1 LFKIKKR
8 DAAVAKNRGG
18 GGCKKLR
25 RAVAKN
31 RHMLGHAQIQF
42 SMYDDVLK
50 LLPESDRQLAEE
62 IRVRRGRSVT
72 VLLRGS
78 RTAELPRA
86 TLTVDDALA
95 RASNYSLHTAQES
108 LRSGF
113 ITAKGGH
120 RVGVCGQAI
129 VRDGQVQGWK
139 DVSSVNIRLCRQIK
153 GVAERFAPTFKGAAE
168 QVRSTLVISPPGG
181 GKTTFLRDLIR
192 LTSDAGVRIGVA
204 DERGEIAAMSNGVP
218 QLDVGANTDVIEG
231 VAKAD
236 AVLFLLRT
244 MNPQVIATDEI
255 TAPSDFA
262 ALRLAADCGV
272 ALFATTHRANAD
284 TALFERVITITNT
297 NNKRTY
303 EVTACKST

>member
-1 LFKIKKR
+1 
-8 DAAVAKNRGG
+8 
-18 GGCKKLR
+18 
-25 RAVAKN
+25 
-31 RHMLGHAQIQF
+31 
-42 SMYDDVLK
+42 MYDDVLK
-50 LLPESDRQLAEE
+50 LLPEQDRQLAEE
-62 IRVRRGRSVT
+62 IRIRRGRSVS
-72 VLLRGS
+72 VILRGS
-78 RTAELPRA
+78 RTAELPSCA
-86 TLTVDDALA
+86 LTVDDALA

-153 GVAERFAPTFKGAAE
+153 GVAERFAPRFKPASPE
-168 QVRSTLVISPPGG
+168 QLQSTLIISPPGG
-181 GKTTFLRDLIR
+181 GKTTFLRDFIR
-192 LTSDAGVRIGVA
+192 LTSDAGIRIGVA
-204 DERGEIAAMSNGVP
+204 DERGEIAAMTNGVP

-231 VAKAD
+231 VSKAD

-255 TAPSDFA
+255 TAPADFA
-262 ALRLAADCGV
+262 ALQSAANCGV
-272 ALFATTHRANAD
+272 ALFATTHRADAD
-284 TALFERVITITNT
+284 TTLFKRVITITNT

-303 EVTACKST
+303 EVTE